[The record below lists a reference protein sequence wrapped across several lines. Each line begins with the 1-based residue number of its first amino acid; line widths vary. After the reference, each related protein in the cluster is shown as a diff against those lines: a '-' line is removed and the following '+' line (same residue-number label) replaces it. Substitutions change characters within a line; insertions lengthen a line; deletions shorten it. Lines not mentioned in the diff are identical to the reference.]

1 MIKRRYDG
9 RTYPDG
15 RRCPAALF
23 PLGVAPPLGRAREI
37 RPSPVQTFLISAG
50 GPSVRPS
57 IHVIPEQQLETDRRR
72 RRLLVM
78 QDSGGTGT
86 EGGREAGWR
95 ASKVGCPGYRFFR
108 GKYARFTPRAVENGR
123 PASGRR
129 QVASGVPSPSF
140 PPSKSYAY
148 FVVSL
153 PIPRDRAR
161 LGGQF

>member
-1 MIKRRYDG
+1 MEGEQSRLPRLSLLSGKI
-9 RTYPDG
+9 
-15 RRCPAALF
+15 C
-23 PLGVAPPLGRAREI
+23 EI
-37 RPSPVQTFLISAG
+37 
-50 GPSVRPS
+50 
-57 IHVIPEQQLETDRRR
+57 
-72 RRLLVM
+72 
-78 QDSGGTGT
+78 
-86 EGGREAGWR
+86 
-95 ASKVGCPGYRFFR
+95 
-108 GKYARFTPRAVENGR
+108 YAVDNGR